1 MRIGEII
8 SAKRPV
14 FSVEFFPP
22 KTDQGRAGLF
32 DTARQL
38 AELDLDFV
46 SVTYGA
52 GGSTREG
59 TVGITTALKDDLGL
73 EVMAHLSCVGETA
86 QGLDLTLDRL
96 QAAGIDNI
104 FALRGDPPRGESD
117 FIQPEGGFGSSAEL
131 AGHITGRYGFSV
143 GAACFPEVHPEAPD
157 LETDLTYLKTK
168 VDAGAEFLI
177 TQLFFDN
184 RAYFDFVDAARAK
197 GIEVPILA
205 GIIPVTGYEHTKR
218 ICSLCDASIP
228 VDLEAAMLAAEGDQ
242 EAEFNLGV
250 AYAAQQSAELL
261 AAGAPG
267 IHFYALNKA
276 PATRAVLG
284 ALRAAQPWRG
294 ARGQSLTR

>member
-8 SAKRPV
+8 SSNKPV

-22 KTDQGRAGLF
+22 KTDEGRVQLL

-59 TVGITTALKDDLGL
+59 TVDITNALKDEVGL
-73 EVMAHLSCVGETA
+73 EVMAHLSCVGET
-86 QGLDLTLDRL
+86 TDRL
-96 QAAGIDNI
+96 ALILDQLRDIGIDNI
-104 FALRGDPPRGESD
+104 FALRGDPPRGETD
-117 FIQPEGGFGSSAEL
+117 FVQPEGGLGSAAEL
-131 AGHITGRYGFSV
+131 AGFISENYDFSI
-143 GAACFPEVHPEAPD
+143 GGACFPEKHPEAPD
-157 LETDLTYLKTK
+157 METDLNYLKSK
-168 VDAGAEFLI
+168 VDSGAEFLI

-197 GIEVPILA
+197 GIDVPILA
-205 GIIPVTGYEHTKR
+205 GIIPVTGYAHTKR
-218 ICSLCDASIP
+218 ICDLCDASIP
-228 VDLEAAMLAAEGDQ
+228 AHLETAMLAAEGDP

-294 ARGQSLTR
+294 ATGQSVRA